1 MIHFSDGEE
10 FDVLSMDKLWTL
22 NQPDVDVS
30 DTTDSEDYFEEIS
43 LTGETERKSLQFENN
58 DFTVPI
64 YHPVEHTSKSNLLIE
79 VSNNQVLKGVIP
91 CDLEFICDNIPVI
104 GGVSS

>member
-22 NQPDVDVS
+22 NQPDVVES

-43 LTGETERKSLQFENN
+43 LTGETERKSLKFENN
-58 DFTVPI
+58 DYTVPI

-104 GGVSS
+104 VGFK